1 MGALISSRGRY
12 ALRVM
17 ADLARQESGD
27 YVPLKDIAARQ
38 EISQKYLEAI
48 MTALSKAGLVEG
60 IHGKGGGYRLSRR
73 PEDYELAEILRCT
86 EGDLSPVACLCEG
99 SAPCSRTEQCPTLP
113 VWAELER
120 LVTDYLQSVRLSDL
134 TRPSPAPPRGGP
146 TERA

>member
-17 ADLARQESGD
+17 IDLAGQQGGD

-48 MTALSKAGLVEG
+48 MSALSKAALVEG
-60 IHGKGGGYRLSRR
+60 IHGKGGGYRLCR
-73 PEDYELAEILRCT
+73 PAEDYTLGEILLCA

-99 SAPCSRTEQCPTLP
+99 SAPCSRTASCPTLP

-120 LVTDYLQSVRLSDL
+120 LVTDYLQSVRLSEL
-134 TRPSPAPPRGGP
+134 IPSESRADPRGS
-146 TERA
+146 